1 MTLAPI
7 FLKSLGEMLAQ
18 ATDMLKGVAEIC
30 QSPELWH
37 ERRVRIGEEEIP
49 AYVAEVDSGF
59 GGVFHEGFLGL
70 FYPPIGRT
78 LFEHVL
84 WFRWA
89 AGEGAALTLIRAK
102 WEKGRTWA
110 LMGQLPRGLLMVEAW
125 REETGESEAVKAAG
139 ILPAR
144 HPWLRAG
151 TQPPVP
157 YLSAFSRFPQR
168 RFSGLLAD
176 FASAGDLD
184 WEFTAVT
191 SLAAVVF
198 ASAGPQACPEEACD
212 FALLGGPAGAI
223 LTARGMERA
232 LMWRAL
238 QQEDWTV
245 VELLPAD
252 APRPV
257 WSFTLCQ
264 KHASELPPLWQS
276 GKPEEV
282 Q

>member
-1 MTLAPI
+1 MAPAQI
-7 FLKSLGEMLAQ
+7 FLKSLGEVLAQ

-30 QSPELWH
+30 QALELWH
-37 ERRVRIGEEEIP
+37 ERRVKIGEEEVP

-59 GGVFHEGFLGL
+59 GGVIHEGFLGL
-70 FYPPIGRT
+70 FYPPVGKT

-84 WFRWA
+84 WSRWA
-89 AGEGAALTLIRAK
+89 AGGAATLALIRAQ
-102 WEKGRTWA
+102 WERGRTWA
-110 LMGQLPRGLLMVEAW
+110 LVGRLPRGLLMVEAW
-125 REETGESEAVKAAG
+125 REETGASEAVKAAG

-151 TQPPVP
+151 TRPPVP
-157 YLSAFSRFPQR
+157 YLSDFTRLPEQ

-176 FASAGDLD
+176 FASDGDLD

-191 SLAAVVF
+191 FLAAASFSSLARR
-198 ASAGPQACPEEACD
+198 ACSEKACD

-257 WSFTLCQ
+257 WSFILCQ
-264 KHASELPPLWQS
+264 KHASELPPLRRS
-276 GKPEEV
+276 GKSEEA

>member
-1 MTLAPI
+1 MSLAPI

-30 QSPELWH
+30 QSTGLWH

-49 AYVAEVDSGF
+49 AYVAEVDSGL
-59 GGVFHEGFLGL
+59 GGVICEGFLGL
-70 FYPPIGRT
+70 FYPPIGKT

-89 AGEGAALTLIRAK
+89 AGEGAALTLIRAQ

-110 LMGQLPRGLLMVEAW
+110 LTGQLPRGLLMLEAW
-125 REETGESEAVKAAG
+125 REETGESEAVKVAG
-139 ILPAR
+139 LLPAR

-151 TQPPVP
+151 TRPPVP
-157 YLSAFSRFPQR
+157 YLSDFSRLPER

-176 FASAGDLD
+176 FASDGDLD

-191 SLAAVVF
+191 SLAAVAF
-198 ASAGPQACPEEACD
+198 ASAGPQACPDKACD

-238 QQEDWTV
+238 RQEDRTV

-252 APRPV
+252 ASRPV
-257 WSFTLCQ
+257 WSFTLCR
-264 KHASELPPLWQS
+264 KHASELPPLRQS
-276 GKPEEV
+276 KSEEAK
-282 Q
+282 

>member
-1 MTLAPI
+1 
-7 FLKSLGEMLAQ
+7 
-18 ATDMLKGVAEIC
+18 MLKGVAETC

-37 ERRVRIGEEEIP
+37 ERRVKIGEEEVP
-49 AYVAEVDSGF
+49 AYVAEVDSKF
-59 GGVFHEGFLGL
+59 GGVIHEGFLGL
-70 FYPPIGRT
+70 FYPPIGET

-89 AGEGAALTLIRAK
+89 AGRDAALTLIRAE
-102 WEKGRTWA
+102 WRGVRTWA
-110 LMGQLPRGLLMVEAW
+110 LMGQLSRGQLMVEAW
-125 REETGESEAVKAAG
+125 WEEGEPEAVKVVG
-139 ILPAR
+139 MLPTAR
-144 HPWLRAG
+144 HPWLRSG

-157 YLSAFSRFPQR
+157 YLSDFSRQQR
-168 RFSGLLAD
+168 GFSGLLAD

-191 SLAAVVF
+191 FLAAVSFSSV
-198 ASAGPQACPEEACD
+198 APRACSEKACD
-212 FALLGGPAGAI
+212 YALLGGPAGAI
-223 LTARGMERA
+223 LTARGMEQA

-238 QQEDWTV
+238 RQEGQTV

-264 KHASELPPLWQS
+264 RHASELPPLRQA
-276 GKPEEV
+276 GKEEA

>member
-1 MTLAPI
+1 MSLAPI
-7 FLKSLGEMLAQ
+7 FLKSVGEVLAQ

-37 ERRVRIGEEEIP
+37 ERRVKIGEEEIP

-59 GGVFHEGFLGL
+59 GGVIHEGFLGL
-70 FYPPIGRT
+70 FYPPIGET

-84 WFRWA
+84 WSRWA
-89 AGEGAALTLIRAK
+89 AGGSATLTLIRTQ

-110 LMGQLPRGLLMVEAW
+110 LMGQLPRGLLVVEAW
-125 REETGESEAVKAAG
+125 RVEMGESEAVKAAG
-139 ILPAR
+139 MLPAR
-144 HPWLRAG
+144 HPWMRAG

-157 YLSAFSRFPQR
+157 YLSDFSRLSQMS
-168 RFSGLLAD
+168 FSGLLAD
-176 FASAGDLD
+176 FASSGDLD

-191 SLAAVVF
+191 FLAAVSFSSV
-198 ASAGPQACPEEACD
+198 ASRACSKKACD

-223 LTARGMERA
+223 LTARGMEQA
-232 LMWRAL
+232 LTWRAL
-238 QQEDWTV
+238 RQEDQTV
-245 VELLPAD
+245 VELLPAG

-264 KHASELPPLWQS
+264 KHASELPPLR
-276 GKPEEV
+276 
-282 Q
+282 

>member
-7 FLKSLGEMLAQ
+7 FLKSLSEMLAQ

-30 QSPELWH
+30 QSLELWH
-37 ERRVRIGEEEIP
+37 ERRVWIGEEEIP

-70 FYPPIGRT
+70 FYPPIGKT

-84 WFRWA
+84 WSRWA
-89 AGEGAALTLIRAK
+89 AGEGAALALIRAK

-157 YLSAFSRFPQR
+157 YLSAFSRHQQGS
-168 RFSGLLAD
+168 FSGFLAD

-191 SLAAVVF
+191 FLAAVSF
-198 ASAGPQACPEEACD
+198 SSLARQACSEKACD

-223 LTARGMERA
+223 LAARGMERA

-257 WSFTLCQ
+257 WSFTLCR
-264 KHASELPPLWQS
+264 KHASELPPLRQS
-276 GKPEEV
+276 GKSEEA

>member
-30 QSPELWH
+30 QSLELWH
-37 ERRVRIGEEEIP
+37 ERRVWIGEEEIP
-49 AYVAEVDSGF
+49 AYVAEVDSKF

-70 FYPPIGRT
+70 FHPPIGKT

-84 WFRWA
+84 WSRWA
-89 AGEGAALTLIRAK
+89 AGEAATLILIRAQ
-102 WEKGRTWA
+102 WERGRTWA
-110 LMGQLPRGLLMVEAW
+110 LMGQLPRGRLMVEAW
-125 REETGESEAVKAAG
+125 REETGKSEAVKVAG
-139 ILPAR
+139 MLPAR
-144 HPWLRAG
+144 HPWLRVG

-157 YLSAFSRFPQR
+157 YLSAFLRFPQR
-168 RFSGLLAD
+168 RFNGLLAD

-191 SLAAVVF
+191 SLAAVAF
-198 ASAGPQACPEEACD
+198 ASAGPRACPEEACD

-238 QQEDWTV
+238 QQENQTA
-245 VELLPAD
+245 VEFLPAD

-257 WSFTLCQ
+257 WSFILCQ
-264 KHASELPPLWQS
+264 KHASELPPLRQS
-276 GKPEEV
+276 GKPEEA

>member
-1 MTLAPI
+1 MAPAQI
-7 FLKSLGEMLAQ
+7 FLKSLGEVLAQ

-30 QSPELWH
+30 QALELWH
-37 ERRVRIGEEEIP
+37 ERRVKIGEEEVP

-59 GGVFHEGFLGL
+59 GGVIHEGFLGL
-70 FYPPIGRT
+70 FYPPVGKT

-84 WFRWA
+84 WSRWA
-89 AGEGAALTLIRAK
+89 AGGAATLALIRAQ
-102 WEKGRTWA
+102 WERGRTWA
-110 LMGQLPRGLLMVEAW
+110 LVGRLPRGLLMVEAW
-125 REETGESEAVKAAG
+125 REETGASEAVKAAG

-151 TQPPVP
+151 TRPPVP
-157 YLSAFSRFPQR
+157 YLSDFTRLQQG

-191 SLAAVVF
+191 SLAAVAF
-198 ASAGPQACPEEACD
+198 ASAGPQACSDKPCD

-238 QQEDWTV
+238 RQGDQTA

-257 WSFTLCQ
+257 WSFILCQ
-264 KHASELPPLWQS
+264 KHASELPPLRRS
-276 GKPEEV
+276 GKSEEA

>member
-1 MTLAPI
+1 MSPAPI
-7 FLKSLGEMLAQ
+7 FPKSIGEALDR
-18 ATDMLKGVAEIC
+18 ATDMLKGAAEIC
-30 QSPELWH
+30 RSPELWH
-37 ERRVRIGEEEIP
+37 ERSVKIGEEEIP
-49 AYVAEVDSGF
+49 ACVAEVDSKF

-70 FYPPIGRT
+70 FHPPIGKT

-84 WFRWA
+84 WASRA
-89 AGEGAALTLIRAK
+89 AGGGAALTLIRAQ
-102 WEKGRTWA
+102 WEKGRAWSLA
-110 LMGQLPRGLLMVEAW
+110 GRLPRGLLAVEAW
-125 REETGESEAVKAAG
+125 REEAGGSEAVKVAG
-139 ILPAR
+139 MLPAR

-151 TQPPVP
+151 TKSPVP
-157 YLSAFSRFPQR
+157 YLSGFSRLQQR
-168 RFSGLLAD
+168 RFSGFLAD

-191 SLAAVVF
+191 FLAAVAF
-198 ASAGPQACPEEACD
+198 ASAGPQACPEKPCD

-238 QQEDWTV
+238 RREGRTV

-257 WSFTLCQ
+257 WRFALCR
-264 KHASELPPLWQS
+264 KHARELPPLR
-276 GKPEEV
+276 
-282 Q
+282 

>member
-1 MTLAPI
+1 MTPAPI
-7 FLKSLGEMLAQ
+7 FLKSLGEMLAR

-30 QSPELWH
+30 QSLELWH
-37 ERRVRIGEEEIP
+37 ERRVWIGEEEIP

-70 FYPPIGRT
+70 FYPPIGKT

-125 REETGESEAVKAAG
+125 REEMGESEAVKVEG
-139 ILPAR
+139 MLPAR

-157 YLSAFSRFPQR
+157 YLSAFSRHQQGS
-168 RFSGLLAD
+168 FSGFLAD

-191 SLAAVVF
+191 FLAAVSF
-198 ASAGPQACPEEACD
+198 SSLARQACSEKACD

-223 LTARGMERA
+223 LAARGMERA

-257 WSFTLCQ
+257 WSFTLCW
-264 KHASELPPLWQS
+264 KHASELPSLWQS
-276 GKPEEV
+276 GKSEEV

>member
-1 MTLAPI
+1 MSLAPI
-7 FLKSLGEMLAQ
+7 FLKSLGDVLAQ
-18 ATDMLKGVAEIC
+18 ATDMPKGVAEIC
-30 QSPELWH
+30 QSLELWH
-37 ERRVRIGEEEIP
+37 ERRVKIGEEEIP
-49 AYVAEVDSGF
+49 AYVAEVDSRL
-59 GGVFHEGFLGL
+59 GGVICEGFLGL
-70 FYPPIGRT
+70 FYPPLGET

-84 WFRWA
+84 WLRWA
-89 AGEGAALTLIRAK
+89 AGEGVALTLIRAQ

-110 LMGQLPRGLLMVEAW
+110 LTGQLPRGLLMVEAW
-125 REETGESEAVKAAG
+125 REETGKSEAVKVAG
-139 ILPAR
+139 LLPAR

-151 TQPPVP
+151 TRPPVP
-157 YLSAFSRFPQR
+157 YLSDFSRLPER

-191 SLAAVVF
+191 FLAAASFSSLARR
-198 ASAGPQACPEEACD
+198 ACSEKACD

-223 LTARGMERA
+223 LTARGMGRA

-238 QQEDWTV
+238 QQEDQTV

-257 WSFTLCQ
+257 WSFALCR
-264 KHASELPPLWQS
+264 KHASELPPLRQS
-276 GKPEEV
+276 GKSEEAK
-282 Q
+282 

>member
-1 MTLAPI
+1 MSLAPI
-7 FLKSLGEMLAQ
+7 FLKSIGETLAQ

-37 ERRVRIGEEEIP
+37 ERRVKIGEEEIP

-59 GGVFHEGFLGL
+59 GGVIHEGFLGL
-70 FYPPIGRT
+70 FHPPIGET

-84 WFRWA
+84 WSRWA
-89 AGEGAALTLIRAK
+89 AGGAATLTLIRAQ

-125 REETGESEAVKAAG
+125 REETGGSEAVKVAG
-139 ILPAR
+139 VLPAR

-151 TQPPVP
+151 TRPPVP
-157 YLSAFSRFPQR
+157 YLRAFSRLPER

-176 FASAGDLD
+176 FASSGDLD

-191 SLAAVVF
+191 SLAAVAF

-212 FALLGGPAGAI
+212 FALLGGPAGAA

-238 QQEDWTV
+238 RQEDQTV
-245 VELLPAD
+245 LELLPAG
-252 APRPV
+252 ATRPV
-257 WSFTLCQ
+257 WSFTLCR
-264 KHASELPPLWQS
+264 KHADALPPLR
-276 GKPEEV
+276 
-282 Q
+282 

>member
-1 MTLAPI
+1 MSLAPI
-7 FLKSLGEMLAQ
+7 FLKSLGEVLAQ
-18 ATDMLKGVAEIC
+18 ATDMLRGVAEIC
-30 QSPELWH
+30 QSLQLWH
-37 ERRVRIGEEEIP
+37 ERRIRIGEEEIP
-49 AYVAEVDSGF
+49 ACVAEVDSKF

-70 FYPPIGRT
+70 FHPPLGKT

-84 WFRWA
+84 WSRRA
-89 AGEGAALTLIRAK
+89 AGGTAALTLIRAQ

-110 LMGQLPRGLLMVEAW
+110 LAGQLPRGLLAVEAW
-125 REETGESEAVKAAG
+125 REEVGGSEAVKVAG
-139 ILPAR
+139 MLPAR

-151 TQPPVP
+151 TRPPVP
-157 YLSAFSRFPQR
+157 YLSAFSRLQQR

-191 SLAAVVF
+191 FLAAVSFSSV
-198 ASAGPQACPEEACD
+198 ARQACSEKACD

-223 LTARGMERA
+223 LAARGMERA

-238 QQEDWTV
+238 RQEDQTA

-257 WSFTLCQ
+257 WRLTLCQ
-264 KHASELPPLWQS
+264 KHARELPPLR
-276 GKPEEV
+276 
-282 Q
+282 

>member
-1 MTLAPI
+1 MSLAQI
-7 FLKSLGEMLAQ
+7 FLKSLGDVLAQ

-30 QSPELWH
+30 QSLELWH

-49 AYVAEVDSGF
+49 AYVAEVDSKF
-59 GGVFHEGFLGL
+59 GGVIHVGFLGL
-70 FYPPIGRT
+70 FYPPIGKT

-84 WFRWA
+84 WSRRA
-89 AGEGAALTLIRAK
+89 AGGAAALILIRTQ

-110 LMGQLPRGLLMVEAW
+110 LMGRLPRGLLMVEAW
-125 REETGESEAVKAAG
+125 REETGESEAVKVAG

-157 YLSAFSRFPQR
+157 YLSDFSRLPEQ

-176 FASAGDLD
+176 FASDGDLD

-191 SLAAVVF
+191 FLAAASFSSLAR
-198 ASAGPQACPEEACD
+198 QACSEKACG

-223 LTARGMERA
+223 LTARGMEQA
-232 LMWRAL
+232 LVWRAL
-238 QQEDWTV
+238 QQENQTA

-257 WSFTLCQ
+257 WSFTLCR
-264 KHASELPPLWQS
+264 KHAGELPPLRRS
-276 GKPEEV
+276 GKSEEV

>member
-1 MTLAPI
+1 MSLAPI

-30 QSPELWH
+30 QSTGLWH

-49 AYVAEVDSGF
+49 AYVAEVDSGL
-59 GGVFHEGFLGL
+59 GGVICEGFLGL
-70 FYPPIGRT
+70 FYPPIGKT

-89 AGEGAALTLIRAK
+89 AGEGAALTLIRAQ

-110 LMGQLPRGLLMVEAW
+110 LTGQLPRGLLMLEAW
-125 REETGESEAVKAAG
+125 REETGESEAVKVAG
-139 ILPAR
+139 LLPAR

-151 TQPPVP
+151 TRPPVP
-157 YLSAFSRFPQR
+157 YLSDFSRLPER

-176 FASAGDLD
+176 FASDGDLD

-191 SLAAVVF
+191 SLAAVAF
-198 ASAGPQACPEEACD
+198 ASAGPQACPEKACD

-238 QQEDWTV
+238 RQEDRTV

-252 APRPV
+252 ASRPV
-257 WSFTLCQ
+257 WSFTLCR
-264 KHASELPPLWQS
+264 KHASELPPLRQS
-276 GKPEEV
+276 KSEEAK
-282 Q
+282 

>member
-1 MTLAPI
+1 MSLAPI
-7 FLKSLGEMLAQ
+7 FLKSLGDVLAQ

-30 QSPELWH
+30 QSLELWH
-37 ERRVRIGEEEIP
+37 ERRVKIGEEEVP
-49 AYVAEVDSGF
+49 AYVAEVDSKF

-70 FYPPIGRT
+70 FYPPLGET

-84 WFRWA
+84 WLRWA
-89 AGEGAALTLIRAK
+89 AGEGVALTLIRAQ

-110 LMGQLPRGLLMVEAW
+110 LTGQLPRGLLMVEAW

-151 TQPPVP
+151 TRPPAP
-157 YLSAFSRFPQR
+157 YLSDFSRLPER

-191 SLAAVVF
+191 FLAAASFSSLARR
-198 ASAGPQACPEEACD
+198 ACSEKACD
-212 FALLGGPAGAI
+212 FALLGGSAGAI

-232 LMWRAL
+232 LLWRAL
-238 QQEDWTV
+238 QQEDRTV

-257 WSFTLCQ
+257 WSFALCR
-264 KHASELPPLWQS
+264 KHASELPPLRQS
-276 GKPEEV
+276 GKSEEAK
-282 Q
+282 